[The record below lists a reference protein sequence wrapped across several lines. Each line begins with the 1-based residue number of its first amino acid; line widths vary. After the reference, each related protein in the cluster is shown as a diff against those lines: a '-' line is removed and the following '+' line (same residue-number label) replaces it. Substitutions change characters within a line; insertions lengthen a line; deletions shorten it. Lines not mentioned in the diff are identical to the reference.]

1 MGRDRRE
8 GRLEASEPMSEPLRF
23 KPVNPAHE
31 MIYSTDGGWVSWED
45 YQSLKDTLQCSFN
58 SNRELKAEVEELKSQ
73 PDPLTAY
80 LYAAELAKDD
90 IKRLKAEVERLTA
103 FTTRTI
109 IPNEE
114 LQAQVERLTLASQ
127 GAVKYVDHTMALTRQ
142 SMEHHKQVSRLEAQV
157 ERLTKAGDALT
168 EQLEGLGFDSVWD
181 FWNAAK
187 EGKQP

>member
-1 MGRDRRE
+1 
-8 GRLEASEPMSEPLRF
+8 MSEPLRF

-45 YQSLKDTLQCSFN
+45 Y
-58 SNRELKAEVEELKSQ
+58 A
-73 PDPLTAY
+73 
-80 LYAAELAKDD
+80 
-90 IKRLKAEVERLTA
+90 RLKAEVERLTA

-114 LQAQVERLTLASQ
+114 LQKQVERLTLASQ

-157 ERLTKAGDALT
+157 ERLTKAGDAMA
-168 EQLEGLGFDSVWD
+168 EQLDGLSFDSVWD

-187 EGKQP
+187 ENHPHA